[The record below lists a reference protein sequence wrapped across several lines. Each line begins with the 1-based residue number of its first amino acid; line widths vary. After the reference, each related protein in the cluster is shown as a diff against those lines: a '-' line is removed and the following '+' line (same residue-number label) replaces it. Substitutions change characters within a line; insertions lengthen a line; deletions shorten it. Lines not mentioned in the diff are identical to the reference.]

1 MTEDSV
7 ATTVVASFLAG
18 LNASADG
25 AGMRDLAALAPA
37 LDLWRT
43 MLGAERRPRAR
54 RQAGDATA
62 PGPTPI
68 VPR

>member
-1 MTEDSV
+1 MTEDHV

-25 AGMRDLAALAPA
+25 SGMRDLAALAPA

-43 MLGAERRPRAR
+43 VLSPEHRQHAR
-54 RQAGDATA
+54 GTGEPNASLR
-62 PGPTPI
+62 
-68 VPR
+68 